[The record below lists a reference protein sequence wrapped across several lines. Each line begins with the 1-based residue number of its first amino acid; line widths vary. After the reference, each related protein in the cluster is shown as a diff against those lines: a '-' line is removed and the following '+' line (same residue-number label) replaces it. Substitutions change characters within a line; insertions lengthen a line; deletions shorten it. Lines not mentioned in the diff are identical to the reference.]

1 MIDKKNKK
9 LVRMLVQA
17 DPYISP
23 SEKIY
28 EAILGT
34 INTTLMGTII
44 IKKGIFIATD
54 KNLYFFRKY
63 LSGYDCE
70 AFPYE
75 DITLN
80 DIGKR
85 LSGHRIVF
93 YSSHTKI
100 VISHIKSGDIK
111 SFMEYFEKQTTPEP
125 NSDSVESTYEII
137 LDEDKGKSIVEYLK
151 ALKELVDMN
160 IVTQED
166 FDEVKRK
173 TLGL

>member
-9 LVRMLVQA
+9 LVRMLMQA
-17 DPYISP
+17 DPYIPP

-28 EAILGT
+28 EAIFAT

-54 KNLYFFRKY
+54 KNLYFFKKY
-63 LSGYDCE
+63 LFGYDCE
-70 AFPYE
+70 IFPYE
-75 DITLN
+75 GMTLN

-93 YSSHTKI
+93 YSGHTKI
-100 VISHIKSGDIK
+100 VISQIKFGDIK
-111 SFMEYFEKQTTPEP
+111 GFMGFLEKQTAPEP
-125 NSDSVESTYEII
+125 EPVMTENTYKII

-160 IVTQED
+160 IVTQDD